1 MTAIFTVLGLG
12 LFSGG
17 LYAVYSGWPYLV
29 LERGF
34 TQVIIG
40 SIMAT
45 AGLLMLSLAFVLREI
60 RAMRRQIAEAGYSGS
75 YAETAPAMAEPA
87 APDVAEA
94 PWRTAPLS
102 EAAAGVSQ
110 GRSLGPSVVG
120 VGAAGLAAGAVA
132 AALSQSDRDE
142 PAEGDGSAATQEGG
156 DRDLFGRMVAEQA
169 QQEPPDEAEEA
180 EEQPAA
186 LKAETGPATPDLFAP
201 ATDEP
206 EAAPEDTPI
215 ATVTP
220 SLSAWNE
227 PRPAEPTATWQ
238 ATDSPA
244 VEPPVADRAVRDE
257 ARLWLPV
264 DTPAS
269 QLAASEVEAAPIA
282 VRPITPRPIAPSLS
296 DEPASDERDDIAPTQ
311 DGQIALPAAEVT
323 PVPDQPEPAGEAEID
338 EFAALRRSLTDQ
350 LGPGPRIEPSVS
362 SDPFALPDDWLS
374 PRSGR
379 IEPSF
384 ASPVEDATSV
394 AATEPPDTA
403 EAPGASEQVPE
414 QAEVEAPGEAL
425 APVSDPGEPEPP
437 EAESAPEQPPSS
449 EEGVVGA
456 YQVGDAHFTIY
467 ADGSIRARTP
477 DGEYSFGSMD
487 ELKVYLASEKSR
499 LGV

>member
-45 AGLLMLSLAFVLREI
+45 AGLLMLSLAVVLREI

-75 YAETAPAMAEPA
+75 YAETAPVTTEPV

-102 EAAAGVSQ
+102 DAAAGSSQ

-132 AALSQSDRDE
+132 AALSQSDRDQ
-142 PAEGDGSAATQEGG
+142 PAKGDGSAAAQEGG

-169 QQEPPDEAEEA
+169 QQDPPDEAEEA

-186 LKAETGPATPDLFAP
+186 LEAETGPATPDLFAP
-201 ATDEP
+201 AAEEP
-206 EAAPEDTPI
+206 EAAPEHTPI
-215 ATVTP
+215 AVATP
-220 SLSAWNE
+220 SLSAWDA
-227 PRPAEPTATWQ
+227 PRPTEFTATWQ
-238 ATDSPA
+238 PTDSPA
-244 VEPPVADRAVRDE
+244 VEPPGADRSVRDE

-264 DTPAS
+264 ETPAS
-269 QLAASEVEAAPIA
+269 EPASSEVEAPSIA
-282 VRPITPRPIAPSLS
+282 VWPVTPRSIAPSPA
-296 DEPASDERDDIAPTQ
+296 DEPASDQGDDIAPAQ
-311 DGQIALPAAEVT
+311 DGEIALPVAQVT
-323 PVPDQPEPAGEAEID
+323 PVPDQPEPVAEAEID

-350 LGPGPRIEPSVS
+350 LGPGPRIEPSVP

-374 PRSGR
+374 PRGGR

-384 ASPVEDATSV
+384 ASPVEDATPV
-394 AATEPPDTA
+394 VATEPPGTAETAGAWELVQEQTQA
-403 EAPGASEQVPE
+403 EAP
-414 QAEVEAPGEAL
+414 VEAPAL
-425 APVSDPGEPEPP
+425 VADPAEPEPA